1 VYYRIDRDVV
11 DGLACLHGARSP
23 EAWRTRR

>member
-11 DGLACLHGARSP
+11 DVLACLHGARSP
-23 EAWRTRR
+23 EAWRTRG